1 MSIVKPHK
9 GAEKRVLALL
19 SENFAEASMKEMY
32 GSKEETNDTED
43 FYPFVCVQLTS
54 PIFLQ

>member
-1 MSIVKPHK
+1 
-9 GAEKRVLALL
+9 
-19 SENFAEASMKEMY
+19 MY

-54 PIFLQ
+54 PIFLQWKKNLFVYSANITK